1 MRRARPHYSESYF
14 LSVMLASNDDR
25 MKAVAIKLGQNT
37 QTPFPPRNSKS
48 KAEYDARPVV
58 SLHSTTTS
66 LAFSRSLTTSLL
78 DSRQGTEETVR
89 RRARCY
95 LHVRV

>member
-1 MRRARPHYSESYF
+1 MRRVRPHYSESYF

-25 MKAVAIKLGQNT
+25 MKAVAIKLSQNT

-48 KAEYDARPVV
+48 KAEYARPVV
-58 SLHSTTTS
+58 CDLSRTNS
-66 LAFSRSLTTSLL
+66 LAFCQSLTTYPMG
-78 DSRQGTEETVR
+78 SRQGPQETVR